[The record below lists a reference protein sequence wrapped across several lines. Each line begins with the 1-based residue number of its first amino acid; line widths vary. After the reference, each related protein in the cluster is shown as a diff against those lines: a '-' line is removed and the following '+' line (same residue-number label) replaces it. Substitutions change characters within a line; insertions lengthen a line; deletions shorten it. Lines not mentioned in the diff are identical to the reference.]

1 MANEL
6 ELTATLK
13 YNKGGVTEEVSVSSK
28 LDVNGDLVTQTVQD
42 IGTAVEVI
50 DLASMTSPGVIIVE
64 NLDATNYVEM
74 RRTTSDDHIIKIRP
88 KSFAGPLELADTTG
102 AAPALQANTAA
113 CKVRITIIEK

>member
-28 LDVNGDLVTQTVQD
+28 LDVSGDLVTQTVQD
-42 IGTAVEVI
+42 IGLSVEVI
-50 DLASMTSPGVIIVE
+50 DLASMTAPGVIIVE
-64 NLDATNYVEM
+64 NLDATNYVQM
-74 RRTTSDDHIIKIRP
+74 RRTTTDDHIIKIRP

-102 AAPALQANTAA
+102 AAPALQAIGGS